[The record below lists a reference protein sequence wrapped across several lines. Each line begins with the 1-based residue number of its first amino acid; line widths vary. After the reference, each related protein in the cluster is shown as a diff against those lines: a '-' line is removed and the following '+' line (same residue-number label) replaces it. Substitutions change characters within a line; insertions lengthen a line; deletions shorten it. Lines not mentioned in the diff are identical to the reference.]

1 MSSTSSLLLCTNK
14 RDWSN
19 VSGLVAFDPEGG
31 ALQWILSGPHP
42 LNTAAGK
49 GVSTGYTLS
58 WNTST
63 VEEEGVDQGGSVEA
77 PSLSWRGAQALL
89 AWGVVRLEIATSAAA
104 PSTGGG
110 LVTVTEAA
118 DTIETT
124 AAGLSRRELIKTN
137 KQKPICKHETAG
149 SFADHLALLS
159 DST

>member
-1 MSSTSSLLLCTNK
+1 MQFFKQLHACTCIVPSLLLCTNK

-19 VSGLVAFDPEGG
+19 VSGLVAFVPEGD

-63 VEEEGVDQGGSVEA
+63 VEEEEGVDPGGSAEA
-77 PSLSWRGAQALL
+77 PSLSWRGAPALL
-89 AWGVVRLEIATSAAA
+89 GWGVVRLEIATSAAA

-124 AAGLSRRELIKTN
+124 AAGLSRRELIKTD
-137 KQKPICKHETAG
+137 KQKQICKG
-149 SFADHLALLS
+149 SQGL
-159 DST
+159 T

>member
-1 MSSTSSLLLCTNK
+1 MYTNK

-63 VEEEGVDQGGSVEA
+63 VEEEEEGVDQGESAEA
-77 PSLSWRGAQALL
+77 PSLSWRGAPALL
-89 AWGVVRLEIATSAAA
+89 GWGVVRLEIATFAAA
-104 PSTGGG
+104 LSTGGG
-110 LVTVTEAA
+110 SATVTEAV

-137 KQKPICKHETAG
+137 KQKQICKG
-149 SFADHLALLS
+149 SQGIGLTLDPNLAQNS
-159 DST
+159 N